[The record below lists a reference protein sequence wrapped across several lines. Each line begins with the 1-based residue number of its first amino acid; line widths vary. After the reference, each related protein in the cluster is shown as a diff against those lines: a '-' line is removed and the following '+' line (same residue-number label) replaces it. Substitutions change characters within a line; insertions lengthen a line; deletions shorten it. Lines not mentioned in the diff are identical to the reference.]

1 MAQYKNIEVDAELA
15 GVIRHMDNVE
25 EYRELLR
32 NLQSVWDNLTMLG
45 QLSGTGTDMSG
56 TRHAFAELT
65 GTLLNQLG
73 HEELRTCRQEMSAKA
88 QVAIDILVRNLFE
101 RTADI
106 GFLACDADIRQ
117 FIGKV
122 HECAGNVLL
131 ARDLAAARTQLR
143 TRFAEYAAKYEVKL
157 DARKGEAKMRAEVA
171 NLIEQFGAR

>member
-65 GTLLNQLG
+65 VTLLNQLG

-88 QVAIDILVRNLFE
+88 QVAIDILVRNLF
-101 RTADI
+101 
-106 GFLACDADIRQ
+106 
-117 FIGKV
+117 
-122 HECAGNVLL
+122 
-131 ARDLAAARTQLR
+131 
-143 TRFAEYAAKYEVKL
+143 
-157 DARKGEAKMRAEVA
+157 
-171 NLIEQFGAR
+171 